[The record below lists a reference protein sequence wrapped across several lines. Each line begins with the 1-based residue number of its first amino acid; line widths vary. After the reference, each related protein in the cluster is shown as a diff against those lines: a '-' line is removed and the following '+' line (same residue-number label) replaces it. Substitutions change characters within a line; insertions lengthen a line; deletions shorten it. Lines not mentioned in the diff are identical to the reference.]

1 MSFGFSVGD
10 IILLSQLSYKLY
22 ASITKG
28 RRGAGRDLK
37 ELEDVLF
44 GLRCALDHLSKVAN
58 NILVTTQNT
67 GDNASV
73 DLREELNAMIDSCG
87 STLQDLDSMTQKYRD
102 GTKPAESDGNDNR
115 PKKMFLAQLKQ
126 NCSINWMKIRWDME
140 RYSIQYYRDKLRSH
154 ADAINIVMNTF
165 LWYWLVVSLPFPR
178 ATKYFLGLQLTASRS
193 VGKLISKRRRDY

>member
-22 ASITKG
+22 ASITTG
-28 RRGAGRDLK
+28 RRAAGRDLK

-58 NILVTTQNT
+58 NILVTTENS

-73 DLREELNAMIDSCG
+73 DMREKLNLMIGSCG
-87 STLQDLDSMTQKYRD
+87 STLQDLDSVTQKYRD
-102 GTKPAESDGNDNR
+102 GAKPAESADIDNGS
-115 PKKMFLAQLKQ
+115 KKGSLARLKQ
-126 NCSINWMKIRWDME
+126 NLCINWTKIRWDME
-140 RYSIQYYRDKLRSH
+140 RYSLQYYRDKLRSH

-165 LWYWLVVSLPFPR
+165 LWYWLELSHC
-178 ATKYFLGLQLTASRS
+178 YLQELN
-193 VGKLISKRRRDY
+193 IS

>member
-44 GLRCALDHLSKVAN
+44 SLRCALDHLSNVAN
-58 NILVTTQNT
+58 NILATTQNT
-67 GDNASV
+67 GDMQ
-73 DLREELNAMIDSCG
+73 EKLNSMIDSCG

-102 GTKPAESDGNDNR
+102 GTKPTESEVNDNR
-115 PKKMFLAQLKQ
+115 RKKVFLARVKE
-126 NCSINWMKIRWDME
+126 NCNINWMKIRWDME

-165 LWYWLVVSLPFPR
+165 LWY
-178 ATKYFLGLQLTASRS
+178 
-193 VGKLISKRRRDY
+193 